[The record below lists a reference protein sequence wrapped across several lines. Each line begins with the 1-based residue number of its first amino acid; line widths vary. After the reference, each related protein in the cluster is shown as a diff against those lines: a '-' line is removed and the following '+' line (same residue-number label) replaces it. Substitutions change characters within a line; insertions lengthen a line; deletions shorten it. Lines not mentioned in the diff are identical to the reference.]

1 MTQLE
6 QAIVQ
11 GISNLVAGGQNIRI
25 TVQTQLACAPPLQRI
40 LEVYI
45 IVSNLPTD
53 LQSPYFNIFK
63 NSLLEQ
69 DKPLYKDLGII
80 SQPSIIRK
88 RKRTLSAD
96 TAISSIEVLDLT
108 SKLTL
113 EDSYLVKWQRL
124 AQLQAE
130 SLISSPIY
138 ILGLIPLLGRSS
150 LISPLRTSNNLNTS
164 NLDSGN
170 KDNNA
175 NILDLP

>member
-1 MTQLE
+1 M
-6 QAIVQ
+6 
-11 GISNLVAGGQNIRI
+11 
-25 TVQTQLACAPPLQRI
+25 
-40 LEVYI
+40 
-45 IVSNLPTD
+45 VSNLPID

-63 NSLLEQ
+63 DSLLER

-80 SQPSIIRK
+80 SRLFITYK
-88 RKRTLSAD
+88 RKCTLSAN

-108 SKLTL
+108 LKLAI
-113 EDSYLVKWQRL
+113 EDSYLVKRQRL

-138 ILGLIPLLGRSS
+138 ILGLTPPLGHSS
-150 LISPLRTSNNLNTS
+150 PILPFRTSNNLNTS
-164 NLDSGN
+164 NLNGGN